1 VLFLYALVERFGDA
15 ADVQAALAEVGTLL
29 DAMDAIVEN
38 RFAKAGT
45 MIANGADEFRSHL
58 GKARGSI
65 ARARQH
71 EQLELPDADQLP
83 LADAGADDGILSV
96 VG

>member
-1 VLFLYALVERFGDA
+1 
-15 ADVQAALAEVGTLL
+15 
-29 DAMDAIVEN
+29 
-38 RFAKAGT
+38 

-83 LADAGADDGILSV
+83 LADAGAEEGILSV